1 MEDIAGSVLP
11 KFSSSDQVKLNMAL
25 DFIGINHYT
34 SYYVQDCINSSCEP
48 GFGVSWTEGLYQ
60 HSPERKGVPIGES
73 LPVCKILTS

>member
-48 GFGVSWTEGLYQ
+48 CTNIVQKEKESPLENLCLYV
-60 HSPERKGVPIGES
+60 KY
-73 LPVCKILTS
+73 